1 LVNVVEMRG
10 LPTLVVFIAL
20 VAASC
25 GGSSGETTTTTP
37 EAATTTTAT
46 ATTSTSA
53 LTTTTTPAT
62 TTTTALSGGGPD
74 CLVGTWV
81 LDSEA
86 FVENF
91 DSIFAEA
98 GMPDAEVS
106 PLDGTFNVGL
116 SADGSLEA
124 QREEWGFRISMPDGT
139 FIIEI
144 NGTETGSWSADDSI
158 LTVDTDVSQVEVSA
172 SIEVGDQV
180 IAMPEGQF
188 PIEPPEGIATGSSYT
203 CDGDVLTLSN
213 AGVESVLN
221 RA

>member
-1 LVNVVEMRG
+1 VGNVVEMRR
-10 LPTLVVFIAL
+10 LLTLAVFLAL
-20 VAASC
+20 VSASC
-25 GGSSGETTTTTP
+25 GGSSQETTTSP
-37 EAATTTTAT
+37 DAATTTTVTAT
-46 ATTSTSA
+46 ASTSAPTTTST
-53 LTTTTTPAT
+53 PEP
-62 TTTTALSGGGPD
+62 TTTTALSAGGPD

-98 GMPDAEVS
+98 GMPEAEVS
-106 PLDGTFNVGL
+106 PLDGTFTAEL
-116 SADGSLEA
+116 TADGSLGAE
-124 QREEWGFRISMPDGT
+124 REDWGFRISMPDGT

-144 NGTETGSWSADDSI
+144 NGIETGSWSADDSI
-158 LTVDTDVSQVEVSA
+158 LTVDTDVSQIEVSA

-203 CDGDVLTLSN
+203 CDGDVVTLSN
-213 AGVESVLN
+213 AGVESVLH